1 MVPDSG
7 LSAHLNCRLN
17 EHEIEPQREVWQRPA
32 VREPAAVEQAE
43 SGLAHPSPLPPVE
56 RLLGQSEFAPRAPA
70 DLDGHEGP
78 ARARVDGNDVQLVT
92 ADVEVPGE
100 DRPAEGLEA
109 GGDQRL
115 GRIA

>member
-1 MVPDSG
+1 VVPDSG
-7 LSAHLNCRLN
+7 LSARLDSRLN

-32 VREPAAVEQAE
+32 VRKPAAVEQPE
-43 SGLAHPSPLPPVE
+43 SGLPHPAPLPPVE
-56 RLLGQSEFAPRAPA
+56 RFLRQPEFAPRAPA

-78 ARARVDGNDVQLVT
+78 ARARVDGDDVQLVT

-109 GGDQRL
+109 GGDQSL
-115 GRIA
+115 GGIA